1 MLNIYS
7 HISANTE
14 NVAEIDAEIIDLI
27 EIVNKIIKKQQ
38 QNI

>member
-1 MLNIYS
+1 MRQRSIGP
-7 HISANTE
+7 
-14 NVAEIDAEIIDLI
+14 IDAEIIDLI